1 MMTSRKILAVAMV
14 LLLSV
19 ALTSC
24 TTPSGTYAP
33 KRSAAAGAAG
43 GAVAGAALGSIIGA
57 ATGSPATGA
66 WVGAASGAIVGGIG
80 GALYARH
87 MNQQMRNR
95 DVAAQQYNYTP
106 GRGAMVDISD
116 ARVMPTSV
124 RPGQTIDMSM
134 TYTVLTPNDTP
145 TQVTL
150 SREVRQ
156 GGRLVGQPY
165 STQASNQNGTFQDR
179 VSFTVPRDAAAGS
192 YTVSN
197 RLMSSYGSA
206 ERTSY
211 FTVVR

>member
-1 MMTSRKILAVAMV
+1 M
-14 LLLSV
+14 
-19 ALTSC
+19 
-24 TTPSGTYAP
+24 
-33 KRSAAAGAAG
+33 
-43 GAVAGAALGSIIGA
+43 
-57 ATGSPATGA
+57 
-66 WVGAASGAIVGGIG
+66 GGIG

-95 DVAAQQYNYTP
+95 DMAAQQYNYSP
-106 GRGAMVDISD
+106 NRGAMVDISD
-116 ARVMPTSV
+116 ASATPSTV
-124 RPGQTIDMSM
+124 RPGQTVDMSM
-134 TYTVLTPNDTP
+134 TYTVLTPDNSS

-156 GGRLVGQPY
+156 GGRLVGQPH
-165 STQASNQNGTFQDR
+165 STQAYNQNGTFQDR